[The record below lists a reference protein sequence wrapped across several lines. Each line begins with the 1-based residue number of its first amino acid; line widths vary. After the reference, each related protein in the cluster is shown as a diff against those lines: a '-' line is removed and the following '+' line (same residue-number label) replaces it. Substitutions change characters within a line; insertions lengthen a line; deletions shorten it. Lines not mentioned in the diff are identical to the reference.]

1 MFLHKILVCYMLEVK
16 NQGVVYYYYY
26 NQLDDEILAIFTP
39 SGPFSSNKEL
49 YERNLF
55 GAISVV
61 WELE

>member
-1 MFLHKILVCYMLEVK
+1 MLEVK